1 MIYQLARVLLAPV
14 LLGQG
19 LYVRRVTPRLPE
31 PEGLRFGTLGTGPK
45 MKILIL
51 GDSAAAGVGAGTQKN
66 ALSGRLI
73 TALGS
78 SHEVS
83 WKLVAQ
89 TGNASS
95 QVLARLRSLPNEVF
109 DTVVVSVGV
118 NDVTS
123 QTGDKKWLHNLKSII
138 ELLKTKFHAKHIIL
152 SGLPPMHLFP
162 ALPQPLRWWL
172 GLRAKKLSNIM
183 ENIARNDKRCTFLSV
198 PFPFEKNLI
207 AEDGFHPGEPAYRL
221 WGEELAKLIRTE
233 VSSLND

>member
-73 TALGS
+73 KALGS

-89 TGNASS
+89 TGDASS
-95 QVLARLRSLPNEVF
+95 QVIARLRSLPNEVF

-123 QTGDKKWLHNLKSII
+123 QTGDKEWLHNLESII
-138 ELLKTKFHAKHIIL
+138 ELLKSKFHVQHIIL
-152 SGLPPMHLFP
+152 SSLPPMHLFP

-172 GLRAKKLSNIM
+172 GLRAKKLSNSM
-183 ENIARNDKRCTFLSV
+183 ESFAGNDKQCTFLSV
-198 PFPFEKNLI
+198 PFPFEQNLI
-207 AEDGFHPGEPAYRL
+207 AVDGFHPGEPAYRL